1 MITGLGLAED
11 APRLLFTEGAIV
23 VGLLQLFLPLMVLP
37 LVSALENIPEDVI
50 EAARS
55 LGAGGLTTFRRVI
68 VPLSADGLVLG
79 GTLVF
84 TGAITAYVTPAILG
98 GTRVLVLPTLLYQR
112 AMVSMDSSGA
122 TVVAAVMLVTAL
134 AVNLLLRRLRPKVA

>member
-1 MITGLGLAED
+1 MSLLASSITE
-11 APRLLFTEGAIV
+11 TAII
-23 VGLLQLFLPLMVLP
+23 VGLVQLFLPLMVLS
-37 LVSALENIPEDVI
+37 LVSALENIPDDVV

-55 LGAGGLTTFRRVI
+55 LGADGFTTFVRVI

-98 GTRVLVLPTLLYQR
+98 GPARCWCSRRCSSSARSSPWTGR
-112 AMVSMDSSGA
+112 A
-122 TVVAAVMLVTAL
+122 
-134 AVNLLLRRLRPKVA
+134 RRWWPW